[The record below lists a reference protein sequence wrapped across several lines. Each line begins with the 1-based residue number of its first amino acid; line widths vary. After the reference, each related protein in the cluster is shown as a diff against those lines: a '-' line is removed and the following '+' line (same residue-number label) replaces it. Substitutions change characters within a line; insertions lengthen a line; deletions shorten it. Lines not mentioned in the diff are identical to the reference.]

1 MVSKRSILLVCLT
14 VGCLLSGCSSRPPA
28 YPGPATSAAGPT
40 SVGATA
46 MRGGELGALTARGLV
61 DALEKTGF
69 AVPNPLDTTA
79 QECPAA
85 GCDQSIVTDTL
96 RVKSFSTTSRA
107 ETYAGNHGLFQ
118 VETIVVAFAAPVSQA
133 DQDRYRKQIQTLVQ

>member
-46 MRGGELGALTARGLV
+46 MRGGELGALTAHGLV

>member
-61 DALEKTGF
+61 DALDKTGF